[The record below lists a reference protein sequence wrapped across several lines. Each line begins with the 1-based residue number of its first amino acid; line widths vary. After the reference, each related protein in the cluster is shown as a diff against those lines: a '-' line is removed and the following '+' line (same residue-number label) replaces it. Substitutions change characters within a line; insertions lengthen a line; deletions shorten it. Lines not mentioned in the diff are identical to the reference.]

1 MLNPRLY
8 EQLKRAFGDV
18 QVAKEGQPFSGFVK
32 KDAITGKHSIE
43 WTDRGE
49 CYRVCCP
56 FCGDRRYRLWFQHRW
71 GTKLQGFEFKGA
83 ARCYNEEC
91 EKRPDFYPK
100 VCDLLDGYLT
110 APKPLEQPTQVAV
123 TEMAFPGT
131 CVPLNKLPADHFIC
145 RYMSERGY
153 DVEELSRDWDVRWRV
168 EGSALADHYRLV
180 LPVYSGTPSA
190 RYLAGWQVRYFDP
203 YLHGPKPPDMYTPK
217 YMTSP
222 GMRKSHILYNGWRLG
237 MYGVVVVCEGPLD
250 VMRVGLHGVGVLGA
264 DLSLKQES
272 LLLDN
277 WTATGAP
284 VLIMLDNDMDEK
296 AEKFAVRLRA
306 RGCTALRVKAPGGKD
321 PGDCTRETL
330 AAEIAARLL
339 AAQMYRAGRQV
350 GNHD

>member
-8 EQLKRAFGDV
+8 EQLKRAFGEV

-71 GTKLQGFEFKGA
+71 GTKLHGFEFKGA

-91 EKRPDFYPK
+91 ERRPDFYAK
-100 VCDLLDGYLT
+100 MCDLLDGYLA
-110 APKPLEQPTQVAV
+110 APKPLEQPTREAV
-123 TEMAFPGT
+123 TEMALPGT
-131 CVPLNKLPADHFIC
+131 CVPLSQLPAEHYIC
-145 RYMSERGY
+145 RYVRERGY
-153 DVEELSRDWDVRWRV
+153 DVDELSRDWGVCWRI

-180 LPVYSGTPSA
+180 IPVYAGTAAS
-190 RYLAGWQVRYFDP
+190 RYLAGWQVRYFDHN
-203 YLHGPKPPDMYTPK
+203 YYGPKPPDPYTPK
-217 YMTSP
+217 YMSSP

-237 MYGVVVVCEGPLD
+237 AHGVVVVCEGPFD
-250 VMRVGLHGVGVLGA
+250 VMRVGLHGVGVLGS

-284 VLIMLDNDMDEK
+284 VIIMLDNDMDEK

-306 RGCTALRVKAPGGKD
+306 RGCAAIRVKAPGGKD
-321 PGDCTRETL
+321 PGDCGREEL
-330 AAEIAARLL
+330 SRVVAGGLL
-339 AAQMYRAGRQV
+339 ALNQKGM
-350 GNHD
+350 